1 MKKLRKINKKKG
13 ILFWVSGLSGSGKTT
28 IAKKITKDIKK
39 LYGPTVVISGDSLR
53 NMFNLKGYSY
63 NERLTTVKKYC
74 RLSKFLTSQKM
85 NVIFAVIGMMK
96 SIREWNRKNID
107 NYIEIYIKSDIKE
120 IIKQKK
126 KKIYFSSKKNLVG
139 LDIKP
144 EFPKKPDIILKNDFK
159 TNVNELSKKLVGKIQ
174 KQINDF

>member
-1 MKKLRKINKKKG
+1 MKKLRKIN
-13 ILFWVSGLSGSGKTT
+13 
-28 IAKKITKDIKK
+28 
-39 LYGPTVVISGDSLR
+39 GPTVVISGDSLR

-126 KKIYFSSKKNLVG
+126 KKIYFSSKKIL
-139 LDIKP
+139 LDLILNQS
-144 EFPKKPDIILKNDFK
+144 FLKNLILF
-159 TNVNELSKKLVGKIQ
+159 
-174 KQINDF
+174 

>member
-1 MKKLRKINKKKG
+1 
-13 ILFWVSGLSGSGKTT
+13 
-28 IAKKITKDIKK
+28 
-39 LYGPTVVISGDSLR
+39 
-53 NMFNLKGYSY
+53 
-63 NERLTTVKKYC
+63 
-74 RLSKFLTSQKM
+74 
-85 NVIFAVIGMMK
+85 MK

-107 NYIEIYIKSDIKE
+107 NYIEIYIKSEIKE

-144 EFPKKPDIILKNDFK
+144 EFPKKPDIILKNNFK
-159 TNVNELSKKLVGKIQ
+159 TDVNELSKKLVGKIQ